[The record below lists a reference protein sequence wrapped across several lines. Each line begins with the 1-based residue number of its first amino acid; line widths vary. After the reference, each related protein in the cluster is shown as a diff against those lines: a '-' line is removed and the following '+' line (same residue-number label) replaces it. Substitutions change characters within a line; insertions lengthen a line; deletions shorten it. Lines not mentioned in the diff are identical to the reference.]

1 VDIQYS
7 GNRLLNVDQLSQVI
21 GLAPGTIRNMLSDPT
36 RAKQL
41 PPRREITGIA
51 SVLFSS
57 WDVDNWINGLP
68 IVSGS
73 NSRQSKHSSH
83 ASSSADNVVNLP
95 AKQAKRRGRPTI
107 RETIERQQA
116 LQLREF
122 C

>member
-1 VDIQYS
+1 MDIQYS

-21 GLAPGTIRNMLSDPT
+21 GLAPGTIRNMLSDAT

-41 PPRREITGIA
+41 PPRREIPGVA

-57 WDVDNWINGLP
+57 WDVDKWINGLP

-83 ASSSADNVVNLP
+83 ASSKADNVVNLP
-95 AKQAKRRGRPTI
+95 AKPAKRRGRPTI
-107 RETIERQQA
+107 REAMERQQA
-116 LQLREF
+116 IQLQEF